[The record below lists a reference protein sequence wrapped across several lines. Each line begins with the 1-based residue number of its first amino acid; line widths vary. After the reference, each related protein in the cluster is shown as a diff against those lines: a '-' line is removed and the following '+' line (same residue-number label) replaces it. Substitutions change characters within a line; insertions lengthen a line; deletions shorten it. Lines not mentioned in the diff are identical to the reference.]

1 MLFHIRHLRVKF
13 FLSCLSS
20 YVSIRMT
27 SSYVIEQ
34 QGCLPLITNTK
45 INITTCHSSCII
57 IILIGLLFLL
67 PTVYTFTLTRV
78 SIGTN
83 LDYPCSLARD
93 GATLFVLPLGI
104 STHCY
109 DDDILFIIQVNL
121 RPMLIRPMRVMNSFT
136 CQHKTIGQLIMH

>member
-1 MLFHIRHLRVKF
+1 M
-13 FLSCLSS
+13 
-20 YVSIRMT
+20 RMPNT

-34 QGCLPLITNTK
+34 HSCLPLRTNTNTNTK

-57 IILIGLLFLL
+57 IILILFLL

-109 DDDILFIIQVNL
+109 DDDIHNPSELEANADFFADPSN
-121 RPMLIRPMRVMNSFT
+121 
-136 CQHKTIGQLIMH
+136 